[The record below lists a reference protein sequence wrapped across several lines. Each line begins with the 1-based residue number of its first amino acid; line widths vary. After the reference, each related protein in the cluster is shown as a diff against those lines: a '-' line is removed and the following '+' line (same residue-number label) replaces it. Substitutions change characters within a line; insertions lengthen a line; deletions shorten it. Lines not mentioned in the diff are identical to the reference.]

1 MTTVEAAGGVVSRA
15 ASDGQVELALVHRPA
30 YDDWT
35 LPKGKLLDGETHER
49 AALREVEEETGLLC
63 EVLRPVGDTAY
74 VDRKGREKV
83 VSYWLMKPLSGSFR
97 PSEEVDELRWLPL
110 DDALA
115 LLSYEQDRALVRR
128 ANLS

>member
-1 MTTVEAAGGVVSRA
+1 M
-15 ASDGQVELALVHRPA
+15 ELALVHRPA